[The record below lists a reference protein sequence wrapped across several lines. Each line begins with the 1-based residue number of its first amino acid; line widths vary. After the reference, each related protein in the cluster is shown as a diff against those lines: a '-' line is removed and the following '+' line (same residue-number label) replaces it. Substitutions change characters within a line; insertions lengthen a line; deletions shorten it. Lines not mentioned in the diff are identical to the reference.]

1 MNPAVSLI
9 SQNTADT
16 KNGSISFRFR
26 YWLCKRINMRK
37 NIQNNALILHNIK
50 KYQRVSENAQIRPL
64 KCLFLRKGLCLFNNL
79 QIFSN
84 INKEIFAP

>member
-26 YWLCKRINMRK
+26 YWLCFQPKVRK

-50 KYQRVSENAQIRPL
+50 KYQTFIPNPSP
-64 KCLFLRKGLCLFNNL
+64 
-79 QIFSN
+79 QIFKISN
-84 INKEIFAP
+84 LSESLYITPLNHN